1 MKASDLRL
9 FMKEIPNEAEVIFSD
24 GIITFMFGDNTLA
37 FNKCGGQWDN
47 GVGYAPGG
55 TVCCGEC
62 SHFDCIK
69 CGKDVK

>member
-55 TVCCGEC
+55 TACCLSRVDTSCAQAVQLG
-62 SHFDCIK
+62 
-69 CGKDVK
+69 